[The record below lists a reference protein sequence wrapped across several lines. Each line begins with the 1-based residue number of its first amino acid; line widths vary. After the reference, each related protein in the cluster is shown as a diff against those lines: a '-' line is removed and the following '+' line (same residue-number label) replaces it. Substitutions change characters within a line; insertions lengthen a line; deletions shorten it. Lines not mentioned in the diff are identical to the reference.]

1 MDVHVHVGLFGH
13 LQAVLEGEAVA
24 ASDAEAGHE
33 QIDVGTAVGG
43 AKFDGLFVAEV
54 DVGQDDVAE
63 QALIGEAA
71 VREGQRVFLVTQR
84 SVAVEDP
91 DRDDLFEMGVIASV
105 KQLVQSPDNK
115 ILNISTL
122 SQIFDNT
129 TATYKFYWF
138 VALLDIVVKERKT
151 KMSFWEIIAGMLA
164 ESWYPI
170 HYFKLSFGKS
180 DSLFDKSLEIQN
192 TFQISIESDKEK
204 IKKYLLENLNETK
217 RFLRV
222 FTINVPYRFL
232 SPWIKYT
239 YDDDVV
245 AKSQRFENSCL
256 YAIYGDEIVINDNWV
271 GYLTEHYSIL
281 RDFTF
286 WNLTEFLQ
294 KRNPNVPDV
303 PSKLI
308 KPIQRDSL
316 TKQRQYWNTY
326 IETVG
331 SLNCIYTGKQIF
343 ARQYDLDHFVPWS
356 FVSHNLLW
364 NLIPAD
370 SSINSSKSNNLPP
383 LEKYLRPFANIQ
395 QNAIKTLYNKNP
407 NNTILEDY
415 LIVYDSVSDL
425 VKLSEPDF
433 YNVFRRT
440 FSPMVQI
447 AENMGF
453 KYWQQ

>member
-1 MDVHVHVGLFGH
+1 MTLPQNNK
-13 LQAVLEGEAVA
+13 LPISAL
-24 ASDAEAGHE
+24 AG
-33 QIDVGTAVGG
+33 
-43 AKFDGLFVAEV
+43 
-54 DVGQDDVAE
+54 
-63 QALIGEAA
+63 
-71 VREGQRVFLVTQR
+71 
-84 SVAVEDP
+84 
-91 DRDDLFEMGVIASV
+91 
-105 KQLVQSPDNK
+105 
-115 ILNISTL
+115 
-122 SQIFDNT
+122 IFSNT

-151 KMSFWEIIAGMLA
+151 RISFWEIIAEMVA

-180 DSLFDKSLEIQN
+180 DSLFDKSLEIRKE
-192 TFQISIESDKEK
+192 FQISIEADKDK
-204 IKKYLLENLNETK
+204 IKKQILDNLGETK
-217 RFLRV
+217 KFLKV
-222 FTINVPYRFL
+222 FTLNVPYRFL

-239 YDDDVV
+239 YDEDVV
-245 AKSQRFENSCL
+245 VKSQHLENDCL

-271 GYLTEHYSIL
+271 KYLTEHYTIL
-281 RDFTF
+281 RDFAF

-316 TKQRQYWNTY
+316 TKQRNFWDTY

-331 SLNCIYTGKQIF
+331 SINCIYTGKQIF
-343 ARQYDLDHFVPWS
+343 AKQYDLDHFVPWS

-383 LEKYLRPFANIQ
+383 LDKYLEPFANVQ
-395 QNAIKTLYNKNP
+395 HNALKTLYAKNP

-415 LIVYDSVSDL
+415 LIVYDSVANL
-425 VKLSEPDF
+425 VNLSEPDF
-433 YNVFRRT
+433 YIVFRKT

-453 KYWQQ
+453 KIWRP